1 MEEDKMLL
9 EGIGKVT
16 FVNGILRIQALTVG
30 ADGTM
35 KESGSIEIP
44 GNMVADII
52 NGLSA
57 GATGISEKL
66 NENTSSS
73 ANNKS
78 DKKEKSSKNKKK

>member
-1 MEEDKMLL
+1 MEVEIMLI

-16 FVNGILRIQALTVG
+16 FVNGILRIQALSVG
-30 ADGTM
+30 SDGSL
-35 KESGSIEIP
+35 KESGNIEIP

-66 NENTSSS
+66 NENASSS
-73 ANNKS
+73 KS
-78 DKKEKSSKNKKK
+78 DNSEKKEKASKNKKK